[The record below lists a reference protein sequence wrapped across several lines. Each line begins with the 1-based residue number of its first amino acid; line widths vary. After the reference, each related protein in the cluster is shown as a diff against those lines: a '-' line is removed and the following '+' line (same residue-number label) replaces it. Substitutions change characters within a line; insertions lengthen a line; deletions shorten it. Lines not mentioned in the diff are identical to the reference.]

1 MKILLVGFT
10 TLARMPYAN
19 LYLDA
24 LTNTGNEV
32 HLLSWNRDGKSDYS
46 HGTAVH
52 SYHEFRL
59 PQEDQVARITKI
71 PGFLRYRH
79 YVMRLVKEHD
89 FDLLVVMHTIPAL
102 ILWDLLRWRYR
113 GRYILDFRDLT
124 FERFPPY
131 RAAIGGIA
139 NRAAAVFV
147 SSDAFRAFLPSNCV
161 MYTTHNIDRGVLK
174 YRDIRRVSS
183 RNAAPIRVRFWGLIR
198 HETINREVIDHL
210 ANDPRFE
217 LHYHGSEGVV
227 ASDLR
232 KHVMERGAQ
241 NVHFHGAYLPEAR
254 YEFAGD
260 TDILLNVYEDD
271 ATTTYAMG
279 NKFYDGIAFYIP
291 QLCTVGSYMGERVAR
306 SQVGLEV
313 DPSNSGFANA
323 IYDYYGAIPWD
334 DFEANCDQEMGGV
347 MTEYQDSVRAIA
359 RMVAGGRG
367 FENRGLSSEALPGRL
382 S

>member
-32 HLLSWNRDGKSDYS
+32 HLLYWNRDGKSDPL
-46 HGTAVH
+46 HVTAVH

-79 YVMRLVKEHD
+79 YVKRLVKEHD

-102 ILWDLLRWRYR
+102 ILWDLLRWRFS

-124 FERFPPY
+124 FEHFPPY
-131 RAAIGGIA
+131 RTAIGAIA
-139 NRAAAVFV
+139 NRATAVFV

-161 MYTTHNIDRGVLK
+161 MYTSHNIDRAALT
-174 YRDIRRVSS
+174 YRDVRRVSS
-183 RNAAPIRVRFWGLIR
+183 RNTAPIRVRFWGLIR
-198 HETINREVIDHL
+198 HERVNREVIDNL

-217 LHYHGSEGVV
+217 LYYHGSEGVV

-232 KHVMERGAQ
+232 QHVMGRRAQ
-241 NVHFHGAYLPEAR
+241 NVHFHGAYLPEER
-254 YEFAGD
+254 YVFASD
-260 TDILLNVYEDD
+260 TDLLLNVYDDD

-313 DPSNSGFANA
+313 DPLASGFADA
-323 IYDYYGAIPWD
+323 IYDYYQGISWAH
-334 DFEANCDQEMGGV
+334 FEAKCDQEMASV
-347 MTEYQDSVRAIA
+347 MSEYEDTVRAIA
-359 RMVAGGRG
+359 RIVASGRG
-367 FENRGLSSEALPGRL
+367 FQNRRAGPQKHRPVV
-382 S
+382 